1 MQEQLKI
8 MTQAITPNSFQNEIS
23 ERQAHVITSDREA
36 IEIAQQ
42 LATQFAAESATRDRL
57 RRLPYKELDQLSAS
71 GLWGI
76 TVPKEYGG
84 SFVSNVTLAEVIAT
98 LSAADSSIGQIPQNH
113 LYMVEAIRLNGTEE
127 QKRHFFQAV
136 LAGKRFGNA
145 FCEIGTRTPVDFK
158 TRVTRRGE
166 DYVLNGKKFY
176 STGAL
181 FADIVPVVA
190 LDDDDNVVVVFV
202 DRHAPGLTIVDDWSG
217 IGQRTTASGTTLIEN
232 VTVQER
238 DILRHYLAFES
249 QTTMGAVAQII
260 HTAVDVGIA
269 RAAAQDTIHFVR
281 HHTRPWMET
290 DFDHGYQEPLI
301 IYGVGE
307 IQVKLHS
314 AEALLQRAGRF
325 IDRAMA
331 DPTTE
336 NGAAASI
343 AVAEAKALAD
353 EVSIF
358 ITNKLFELCG
368 TKSALEEFNHDRHWR
383 NARTHT
389 LHDPVRW
396 KYINIGNY
404 FLNGVNPPR
413 HGAF

>member
-1 MQEQLKI
+1 
-8 MTQAITPNSFQNEIS
+8 MTQTVTDRI
-23 ERQAHVITSDREA
+23 AHVITSDREA
-36 IEIAQQ
+36 IEVAQH
-42 LATQFAAESATRDRL
+42 LAAEFAQEAAERDRQ
-57 RRLPYKELDQLSAS
+57 RRLPYAELDQFSAS

-98 LSAADSSIGQIPQNH
+98 IAAADASIGQIPQNH

-127 QKRHFFQAV
+127 QKQYFFKLV
-136 LAGKRFGNA
+136 LEGKRFGNA
-145 FCEIGTRTPVDFK
+145 FTEVGTKTPVDFK
-158 TRVTRRGE
+158 TRVTRSSDG
-166 DYVLNGKKFY
+166 YVLNGKKFY

-190 LDDDDNVVVVFV
+190 LDEDDKVVVVFV
-202 DRHAPGLTIVDDWSG
+202 DRHAEGLTVIDDWSG
-217 IGQRTTASGTTLIEN
+217 MGQRTTASGTTLLEN
-232 VTVQER
+232 VKVQER
-238 DILRHYLAFES
+238 DILRHYLAFEA

-260 HTAVDVGIA
+260 HAAVDVGIA

-281 HHTRPWMET
+281 HYTRPWFET
-290 DFDHGYQEPLI
+290 NFDHGYEEPLI

-307 IQVKLHS
+307 IQIKLHA
-314 AEALLQRAGRF
+314 AEGLLRRAGEF
-325 IDRAMA
+325 IDRAIA
-331 DPTTE
+331 DPTE
-336 NGAAASI
+336 KNGIEASI

-358 ITNKLFELCG
+358 ITNKLFELSG
-368 TKSALEEFNHDRHWR
+368 TKSALEQFNHDRHWR

-396 KYINIGNY
+396 KYLNVGNY